1 MFLEITRLSYR
12 KIFNK
17 PLSGID
23 RVNYAYV
30 RYAKKSNWSL
40 VIWNGRSFRILT
52 KFEENILFRNKL
64 NFIDQIKFI
73 LIQSY
78 FYFLSFVKNTNL
90 FLDKKIFI
98 NVSHYALDK
107 NIFWSTLKQCNCYI
121 VIFIHDLIPI
131 KHPRYTRKTQ
141 YQKHFRR
148 IENTLKFANQIIVN
162 SNYTK
167 RELIKFSKRIQV
179 INKNIDFIHLGSD
192 NFRKGKYIQKLNK
205 IKYFIC
211 LGNIEKRKNYL
222 LLLKVWK
229 HLVKSNYQYLR
240 KLIIIGNKGFG
251 HQEFYNQFNSNL
263 KISKYIKI
271 LPEQS
276 DSQVQKYLKNAIAL
290 LFPTFTEGFGLPLV
304 ESLSLKVPVISSK
317 LETFK
322 EINGNIPE
330 YILTNNFKKW
340 LKVIK
345 EYSRPNSLL
354 RLKQVNRIKN
364 YEINYWSDHFKKFSK
379 ILPKQCNI

>member
-1 MFLEITRLSYR
+1 MLLEVTRLLYR
-12 KIFNK
+12 KTFNR

-23 RVNYAYV
+23 RVNYSYV
-30 RYAKKSNWSL
+30 HYAKKSNWSL
-40 VIWNGRSFRILT
+40 VIWNGRSFRLLT
-52 KFEENILFRNKL
+52 KFEKNILFYNKS
-64 NFIDQIKFI
+64 NFIDQVKFI
-73 LIQSY
+73 STQFY
-78 FYFLSFVKNTNL
+78 FYFFSFVKNTNL
-90 FLDKKIFI
+90 YLCKKIFI

-107 NIFWSTLKQCNCYI
+107 NVFWSTLKKYNCYT

-131 KHPRYTRKTQ
+131 ENPKYTRKTQ
-141 YQKHFRR
+141 YQKHIRR
-148 IENTLKFANQIIVN
+148 VTNTLKFADQIIVN

-167 RELIKFSKRIQV
+167 KKLIKFSRRIQV
-179 INKNIDFIHLGSD
+179 INKNINSIYLGSD
-192 NFRKGKYIQKLNK
+192 NFRKKKYIQKSDK

-222 LLLKVWK
+222 LLLKVWQ
-229 HLVKSNYQYLR
+229 HLIKSNYQYLR

-251 HQEFYNQFNSNL
+251 HQEFYNQFYSNL
-263 KISKYIKI
+263 KISKYIEI

-276 DSQVQKYLKNAIAL
+276 DLQVQKYLKNAIAL

-304 ESLSLKVPVISSK
+304 ESLSLKIPVISSK

-330 YILTNNFKKW
+330 YISTNNFKKW

-364 YEINYWSDHFKKFSK
+364 YKINYWSDHFKKLSQ